1 MCVGGTRL
9 SEEGDDGSDDDD
21 DLDPLAL
28 RGTYCPSAQLI
39 IY

>member
-9 SEEGDDGSDDDD
+9 SEEGDDDD